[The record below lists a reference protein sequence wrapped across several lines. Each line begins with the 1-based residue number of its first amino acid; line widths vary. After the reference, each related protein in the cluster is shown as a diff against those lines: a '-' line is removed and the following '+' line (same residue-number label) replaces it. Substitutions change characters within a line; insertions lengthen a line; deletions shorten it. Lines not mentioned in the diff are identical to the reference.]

1 VRTVTGLLLCL
12 AACSS
17 PPQTRQVLALGD
29 SDRVVVTYR
38 QANGFTQVLRS
49 PTTQPPPA
57 SVANYYERVL
67 SIRDL
72 QQVLDAFATLE
83 FFDHARAKDA
93 PKTNALLAVHVNGSS
108 HVWPSVTQSQEELAR
123 FHDCLQ
129 LFQHVF
135 NGSGGLQ
142 RAEGREKEAFLRDLE
157 ASQQGRNQA
166 QPQGQRPPAG
176 K

>member
-1 VRTVTGLLLCL
+1 MRTVTGLLLCL

-17 PPQTRQVLALGD
+17 PPQSKRALPLGD
-29 SDRVVVTYR
+29 ADRVVVTYR

-49 PTTQPPPA
+49 PTTQAPPA
-57 SVANYYERVL
+57 ATTANYYERVL
-67 SIRDL
+67 SIGDL
-72 QQVLDAFATLE
+72 QQVIDAFAALE
-83 FFDHARAKDA
+83 FFDHARDKEA
-93 PKTNALLAVHVNGSS
+93 PKTKAVLAVHVNGSS
-108 HVWPSVTQSQEELAR
+108 HVWPSVTQSPEELAR

-129 LFQHVF
+129 VFQAVF

-157 ASQQGRNQA
+157 SSRTRTEGQS
-166 QPQGQRPPAG
+166 QGQRPPAG

>member
-1 VRTVTGLLLCL
+1 MRTVTGLLLCL

-17 PPQTRQVLALGD
+17 PPQSKRALPLGD
-29 SDRVVVTYR
+29 ADRVVVTYR

-49 PTTQPPPA
+49 PTTQAPSA
-57 SVANYYERVL
+57 ATANYYERVL
-67 SIRDL
+67 SISDL

-83 FFDHARAKDA
+83 FFDHARAKEA
-93 PKTNALLAVHVNGSS
+93 PKTKAVLAVHVNASS

-129 LFQHVF
+129 VFQAVF

-157 ASQQGRNQA
+157 ASQRGRTQGQS
-166 QPQGQRPPAG
+166 QGQREPAG